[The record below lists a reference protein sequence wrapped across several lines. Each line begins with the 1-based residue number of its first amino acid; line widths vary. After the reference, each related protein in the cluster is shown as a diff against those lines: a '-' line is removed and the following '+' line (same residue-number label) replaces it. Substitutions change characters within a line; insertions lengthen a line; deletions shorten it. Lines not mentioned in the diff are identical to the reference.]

1 MKFCTKCYVIIGFN
15 NQFITLIL
23 LLYKLVYELHSP
35 AEILGS
41 NPTGGMDIC
50 MLWVS
55 CVVR

>member
-1 MKFCTKCYVIIGFN
+1 MKFEFSGQIFEKNYR
-15 NQFITLIL
+15 ITNDI
-23 LLYKLVYELHSP
+23 KKSAHWEARCSTP

-50 MLWVS
+50 LLWVS